1 MCPAGCLKI
10 KFPTN
15 LPAGRQGHKEHKE
28 CHSPTVIKLLYMLQ
42 AAWKK
47 NDKKATTLIIVF
59 SVIVFSAIV
68 LLSRVKWSV
77 NLGFDVHLF
86 AKANAVINSGVALL
100 LIISLVV
107 VKNKMYLLHKKLMM
121 TAMVLSI
128 LFLVSYICH
137 HLFAGETRFGDIN
150 HDGILS
156 EEEKAAVGSTRIIY
170 YILLGTHIPLAGII
184 LPFILFSAYRAMTG
198 EFEKHKKLVRI
209 TWPIWFYVAVTGVL
223 VYWMISPYYQ

>member
-1 MCPAGCLKI
+1 M
-10 KFPTN
+10 
-15 LPAGRQGHKEHKE
+15 LP
-28 CHSPTVIKLLYMLQ
+28 

-47 NDKKATTLIIVF
+47 NDKKARTLIVVFSTIVF
-59 SVIVFSAIV
+59 AAIM
-68 LLSRVKWSV
+68 LLSRVKWQV

-86 AKANAVINSGVALL
+86 AKANAIINSGVALL
-100 LIISLVV
+100 LIISLIV

-150 HDGILS
+150 HDGVLS
-156 EEEKAAVGSTRIIY
+156 EEEKAAVGSTRMIY

-184 LPFILFSAYRAMTG
+184 LPFILFSAYRAMIG